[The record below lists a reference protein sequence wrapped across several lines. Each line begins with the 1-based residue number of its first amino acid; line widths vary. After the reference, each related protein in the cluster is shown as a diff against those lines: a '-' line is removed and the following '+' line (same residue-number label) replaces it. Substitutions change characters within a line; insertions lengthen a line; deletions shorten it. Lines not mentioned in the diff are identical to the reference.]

1 MIILIWMVIMRH
13 VFRLNLWFVFLAIF
27 LFTPYLYAE
36 PIKEPSRPKIALV
49 LAGGGAKGAA
59 HIGVL
64 KALEELNIPID
75 IITGTSMGAY
85 VGGLYATGKSVSE
98 IEAYLHTVDWYSGYQ
113 DEVGREE
120 KNSRDKKY
128 EDRFAINPSLGI
140 RKEGVKSPKSAIQ
153 GQNMLKILRETSG
166 NPVSV
171 TSFDDFPI
179 RYRSVATDIVSMEEV
194 VIDHGLLVDAMMAS
208 MSVPGA
214 LPPYE
219 FEDKLLIDGG
229 VTNNMPV
236 ELAKEMGADIVIA
249 VDISSNYMTK
259 EQIGSLFD
267 VASQLTNFMVKRSTQ
282 EQAEFLTDKDI
293 LLQPRVGDIETTD
306 FSSMPR
312 AYQEGYDTVMTL
324 KSRLQSLA
332 VTPNEYAQYSN
343 RIKQQ
348 SANVRLAQ
356 GAIIDKVEVENRSHY
371 ESDKLERFIQFEQGT
386 SLNSDYIED
395 KIHALYATNRFETI
409 TYLVEED
416 NNENVL
422 KVTAKEKEWGPNYLN
437 FRFFLEEDFDT
448 HSQYGLGTSINF
460 TDLNDYGAELRTNVE
475 LGTDKIFDATI
486 HYPFYLNH
494 HFFVQSNMM
503 YSDKKRS
510 ISTSSLEDKEPNSSM
525 SFYPVNLRDFT
536 VDALFGVEA
545 TKDQQLKAGIL
556 YAKGSHELTG
566 LSAYGRTEYERLG
579 ATLEYNFDSLD
590 SISLPT
596 HGSLIN
602 ARYLYAFDKVNSRD
616 VDGSDHSEQYIDE
629 FTAEALFARSIARH
643 TFIGSAEYGITNSD
657 DYLVPVNPIELGGFN
672 HLSGLPRNSLIGANK
687 IYGRLTYRYRWF
699 ENDLGMF
706 KTAFYLGAS
715 AEYGGLWSMK
725 STDISS
731 APLIFSGSL
740 FGGIDTPIGPIIL
753 SYGRA
758 ENGLDS
764 VYLIVGNVE

>member
-1 MIILIWMVIMRH
+1 MVMMRNFFS
-13 VFRLNLWFVFLAIF
+13 VNLLLSVLFSF
-27 LFTPYLYAE
+27 LFAPYLNAE
-36 PIKEPSRPKIALV
+36 PIPDQSRPKIALV

-85 VGGLYATGKSVSE
+85 VGGLYATGKSASE

-120 KNSRDKKY
+120 KNIRDKKY
-128 EDRFAINPSLGI
+128 EDRFAINPTLGV
-140 RKEGVKSPKSAIQ
+140 RKEGLKSPKSAIQ

-166 NPVSV
+166 HPIAVA
-171 TSFDDFPI
+171 SFDDFPI

-194 VIDHGLLVDAMMAS
+194 VIERGLLVDAMMAS

-219 FEDKLLIDGG
+219 LENRLLIDGG

-236 ELAKEMGADIVIA
+236 DLAKEMGADIVIA

-259 EQIGSLFD
+259 EDIGSLFD

-282 EQAEFLTDKDI
+282 EQAKLLTSNDI
-293 LLQPRVGDIETTD
+293 LLQPQVGDIGTTD

-312 AYQEGYDTVMTL
+312 AYQEGYDTAMKM
-324 KSRLQSLA
+324 KSRLQSFS
-332 VTPNEYAQYSN
+332 VSQQKYANYQA
-343 RIKQQ
+343 KVKEQT
-348 SANVRLAQ
+348 ANIRLAQ
-356 GAIIDKVEVENRSHY
+356 GAVIDKVEVENRSHY
-371 ESDKLERFIQFEQGT
+371 ESDKLERFIQVEKNT
-386 SLNSDYIED
+386 PLNNDYIED
-395 KIHALYATNRFETI
+395 KIHALYSTNRFETI
-409 TYLVEED
+409 TYLLEDD

-448 HSQYGLGTSINF
+448 HSQYGLGASVNF
-460 TDLNDYGAELRTNVE
+460 TDLNNYGAELRTNVE

-494 HFFVQSNMM
+494 QFFLQSNMI

-525 SFYPVNLRDFT
+525 NFYPVNLRDFT
-536 VDALFGVEA
+536 VDGLFGVEV
-545 TKDQQLKAGIL
+545 TKDQQLKTGIL
-556 YAKGSHELTG
+556 YAKGRHELEG

-596 HGSLIN
+596 HGALIN
-602 ARYLYAFDKVNSRD
+602 TRYLYAYDKVNSHD
-616 VDGSDHSEQYIDE
+616 IEDGDYSEQYINE
-629 FTAEALFARSIARH
+629 FTVEALIARSIERH
-643 TFIGSAEYGITNSD
+643 TFIGTAEYGITNSD
-657 DYLVPVNPIELGGFN
+657 DYLVPVNSIELGGFN
-672 HLSGLPRNSLIGANK
+672 HLSGLPRNSLIGTNK
-687 IYGRLTYRYRWF
+687 IYGRVTYRYRWF
-699 ENDLGMF
+699 ENDFGML
-706 KTAFYLGAS
+706 KTAVYLGSS
-715 AEYGGLWSMK
+715 AEYGGLWSKK
-725 STDISS
+725 STKISS

-740 FGGIDTPIGPIIL
+740 FAGIDTPIGPIIL

-764 VYLIVGNVE
+764 VYLIVGNTH